1 MKIQSP
7 EGYIIAHIFHDH
19 RLADQ
24 CIGWVEFMD
33 KKCQALVNIMRE
45 IIMRKSEISIPNVG
59 AMALK
64 LGVLDKIGGYDGIGE
79 YRLPRFET
87 DEDREAHFQSCLQMV
102 KP

>member
-1 MKIQSP
+1 
-7 EGYIIAHIFHDH
+7 DH

-24 CIGWVEFMD
+24 CIGWLDFMD
-33 KKCQALVNIMRE
+33 KKCQTLIDLMRD
-45 IIMRKSEISIPNVG
+45 IVQQHSEISMPNVG

-64 LGVLDKIGGYDGIGE
+64 LGVLDKIGGYVGIGE

-87 DEDREAHFQSCLQMV
+87 DKDREAHFQSCLQMV